1 MVDALRAENQRLL
14 AALQQYTGGGPI
26 PTSFGGSARGPDPNE
41 PGHHNP
47 PQEAPPVSQGGKGNQ
62 RQSSAVLSQ
71 VDEEERG
78 EGGDSGEGGAIADK
92 RN

>member
-26 PTSFGGSARGPDPNE
+26 PTSFGGSAHGPDPNE
-41 PGHHNP
+41 ASHHNMSPEGP
-47 PQEAPPVSQGGKGNQ
+47 PAPQGGKGNQ

-71 VDEEERG
+71 VDEDRED
-78 EGGDSGEGGAIADK
+78 GGDTGDGAAADK